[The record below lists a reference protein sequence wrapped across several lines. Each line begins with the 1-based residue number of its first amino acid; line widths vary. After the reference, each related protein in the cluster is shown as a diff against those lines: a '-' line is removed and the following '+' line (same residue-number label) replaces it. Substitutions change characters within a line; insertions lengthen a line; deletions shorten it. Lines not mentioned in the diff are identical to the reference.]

1 MKDLDEENFD
11 DSDSEYEDE
20 FENSIFENNEVDLD
34 VSANF
39 DEKVESLF
47 SWKEV
52 EGSEAINVLPFSGK
66 VGLKFDASNFKT
78 ENDFFKL
85 MFTDEILSILVEET
99 NRYAFDVLNLHGET
113 SDKRNHVS
121 SWKPTNKNEILKF
134 LGLILLMGHIEKDSI
149 QDYWTTNYLVE
160 TPFFREVMPRDRF
173 LMILKFLHF
182 SDNSLKESRDSPTYD
197 RLWKIRKIFDNFNR
211 TFKEVYDPTENVS
224 FDEVIIKFKGRIHF
238 KQYIPKKRKQ
248 WGLKMYKIA
257 DATGYTYDMRV
268 YLGKDKKENLSTSAT
283 YNVVNAMTDCIKGKG
298 HKVFMDS
305 FFSSPELYRD
315 LLKEKKI
322 NSCGTVRPNRK
333 HFPKNLAPCK
343 MKQGD
348 LAVKFCNGMT
358 AMCWKDKRQVYMLT
372 NMHSPRNEFIIDER
386 KRFLKK
392 IDGDVSESEKDR
404 LSTTKPKIVADYNKH
419 MGYVYLGD
427 RMASTYTFARRTRK
441 WTKKLFFSLIDIAV
455 LNAFLLLKSCQTS
468 SKFSLKEFR
477 MNLITSLIGKI
488 NHKNVEPSVTKKLR
502 QMIIHFLIGHLTKR
516 KEEDALIV
524 RKKIYK
530 KGPLLSGNN
539 IFQFL
544 SPEDYRS
551 IISIVES
558 AILSTDLAL
567 YFKKKDSFLNLVKSG
582 DPDWKNPHNREL
594 LRGMMMT
601 ACDVSAI
608 CKPGKY
614 KEKWL
619 NLLLGEFFQQG
630 DLEKERLKEQPIA
643 MMDREKKD
651 ELPAMQV
658 GFIDCIC
665 LPVYEVCILGLL
677 IYCLALAE
685 VQPALNPLL
694 QGCLENRKNWQALA
708 NDKHRKESELFTFR
722 NGTNKKTENNRQL
735 NGMVHLPQTTPS
747 ELLKTEEKLHGEV
760 KRKKY
765 FSNHARF
772 KRTNKEHH
780 SGNLCTVL

>member
-1 MKDLDEENFD
+1 MPRKFLTQIEIENLMKDLDEENFD

-34 VSANF
+34 VSANLMR
-39 DEKVESLF
+39 KLKAYSH
-47 SWKEV
+47 
-52 EGSEAINVLPFSGK
+52 GK
-66 VGLKFDASNFKT
+66 
-78 ENDFFKL
+78 
-85 MFTDEILSILVEET
+85 
-99 NRYAFDVLNLHGET
+99 
-113 SDKRNHVS
+113 
-121 SWKPTNKNEILKF
+121 
-134 LGLILLMGHIEKDSI
+134 
-149 QDYWTTNYLVE
+149 
-160 TPFFREVMPRDRF
+160 REVMPRDRF

-386 KRFLKK
+386 KRFKKK

-419 MGYVYLGD
+419 MD
-427 RMASTYTFARRTRK
+427 M
-441 WTKKLFFSLIDIAV
+441 LI
-455 LNAFLLLKSCQTS
+455 
-468 SKFSLKEFR
+468 
-477 MNLITSLIGKI
+477 
-488 NHKNVEPSVTKKLR
+488 
-502 QMIIHFLIGHLTKR
+502 
-516 KEEDALIV
+516 
-524 RKKIYK
+524 
-530 KGPLLSGNN
+530 
-539 IFQFL
+539 
-544 SPEDYRS
+544 
-551 IISIVES
+551 
-558 AILSTDLAL
+558 
-567 YFKKKDSFLNLVKSG
+567 
-582 DPDWKNPHNREL
+582 
-594 LRGMMMT
+594 
-601 ACDVSAI
+601 
-608 CKPGKY
+608 
-614 KEKWL
+614 
-619 NLLLGEFFQQG
+619 
-630 DLEKERLKEQPIA
+630 
-643 MMDREKKD
+643 
-651 ELPAMQV
+651 
-658 GFIDCIC
+658 
-665 LPVYEVCILGLL
+665 
-677 IYCLALAE
+677 
-685 VQPALNPLL
+685 
-694 QGCLENRKNWQALA
+694 
-708 NDKHRKESELFTFR
+708 
-722 NGTNKKTENNRQL
+722 
-735 NGMVHLPQTTPS
+735 
-747 ELLKTEEKLHGEV
+747 
-760 KRKKY
+760 
-765 FSNHARF
+765 
-772 KRTNKEHH
+772 
-780 SGNLCTVL
+780 

>member
-1 MKDLDEENFD
+1 MPRKFLTQIEIENLMKDLDEENFD

-39 DEKVESLF
+39 DEKVGSLF

-66 VGLKFDASNFKT
+66 VGLKVDASNFKT

-113 SDKRNHVS
+113 SDKRNHAS

-197 RLWKIRKIFDNFNR
+197 RLWKIRKIFDSFNR

-386 KRFLKK
+386 KRFKKK
-392 IDGDVSESEKDR
+392 IDGHVSESEKDQ

-419 MGYVYLGD
+419 MGYVDLGD

-488 NHKNVEPSVTKKLR
+488 NHKNVEPSVTKKVKTNDNT
-502 QMIIHFLIGHLTKR
+502 FSYWPFDEKKR
-516 KEEDALIV
+516 KRCAYCA
-524 RKKIYK
+524 KKIYK
-530 KGPLLSGNN
+530 KEPLLSVRHVMWL
-539 IFQFL
+539 FVL
-544 SPEDYRS
+544 TRTASK
-551 IISIVES
+551 II
-558 AILSTDLAL
+558 T
-567 YFKKKDSFLNLVKSG
+567 
-582 DPDWKNPHNREL
+582 
-594 LRGMMMT
+594 
-601 ACDVSAI
+601 
-608 CKPGKY
+608 
-614 KEKWL
+614 
-619 NLLLGEFFQQG
+619 EF
-630 DLEKERLKEQPIA
+630 I
-643 MMDREKKD
+643 
-651 ELPAMQV
+651 
-658 GFIDCIC
+658 
-665 LPVYEVCILGLL
+665 
-677 IYCLALAE
+677 
-685 VQPALNPLL
+685 
-694 QGCLENRKNWQALA
+694 
-708 NDKHRKESELFTFR
+708 
-722 NGTNKKTENNRQL
+722 
-735 NGMVHLPQTTPS
+735 
-747 ELLKTEEKLHGEV
+747 
-760 KRKKY
+760 
-765 FSNHARF
+765 
-772 KRTNKEHH
+772 
-780 SGNLCTVL
+780 